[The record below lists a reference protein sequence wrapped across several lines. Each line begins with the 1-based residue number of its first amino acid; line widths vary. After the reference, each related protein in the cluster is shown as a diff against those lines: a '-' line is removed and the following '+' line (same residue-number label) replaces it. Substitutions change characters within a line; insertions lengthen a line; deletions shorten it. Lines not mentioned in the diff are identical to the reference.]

1 MLEKE
6 DLEIKRNN
14 NEKSCEKENST
25 EKPRKLAKNKTKK
38 NQFVEKLFLTDF
50 LFAKKVFLDVERS
63 LFFICWLVVYIL
75 NN

>member
-38 NQFVEKLFLTDF
+38 ESICGKTIFNRFFVR
-50 LFAKKVFLDVERS
+50 KKSIFGCREIS
-63 LFFICWLVVYIL
+63 FFYLLVGCL
-75 NN
+75 HFK

>member
-25 EKPRKLAKNKTKK
+25 DKPRKLAKNKTKK

-50 LFAKKVFLDVERS
+50 LFAKKSIFGCREIS
-63 LFFICWLVVYIL
+63 FFYLLVGCL
-75 NN
+75 HFK